1 MPSEW
6 AEVDTLI
13 RELGA
18 VRSQFEETQ
27 ASESARAAIEAAIA
41 DATRTVLQ
49 TLNAPEHGEAVA
61 QARQSIATARHLV
74 AAVAAEMER
83 SSRAI
88 ERAGELGVKSPRRD
102 GGGAS

>member
-18 VRSQFEETQ
+18 VRSQFEQTQ
-27 ASESARAAIEAAIA
+27 VSESATASVETAIA
-41 DATRTVLQ
+41 EATRTVLQ
-49 TLNAPEHGEAVA
+49 TLNAPEHGEAVR
-61 QARQSIATARHLV
+61 QAREAIATARHLV
-74 AAVAAEMER
+74 AAVAAERER

-88 ERAGELGVKSPRRD
+88 ERAGELGVKLPRRD
-102 GGGAS
+102 GAS

>member
-18 VRSQFEETQ
+18 VRSQFEQTP
-27 ASESARAAIEAAIA
+27 ASESAKASVETAI
-41 DATRTVLQ
+41 RTVLQ
-49 TLNAPEHGEAVA
+49 TLNAPEHGEAVR
-61 QARQSIATARHLV
+61 QAREAIATARHLV

-102 GGGAS
+102 GAS

>member
-13 RELGA
+13 RELGE
-18 VRSQFEETQ
+18 VRSQFEQTQ
-27 ASESARAAIEAAIA
+27 ASANASVETAIVE
-41 DATRTVLQ
+41 ATRSVLQ
-49 TLNAPEHGEAVA
+49 TLNAPEREEAVV
-61 QARQSIATARHLV
+61 QARQAIATARHLV
-74 AAVAAEMER
+74 AAVAAEMQR

-102 GGGAS
+102 GDGAS

>member
-18 VRSQFEETQ
+18 VRSEFERTD
-27 ASESARAAIEAAIA
+27 ASESAKAAIETAIA
-41 DATRTVLQ
+41 EATRTVLQ
-49 TLNAPEHGEAVA
+49 TLNAPERGEAVL
-61 QARQSIATARHLV
+61 QARQAIASARQLV
-74 AAVAAEMER
+74 AAIGAEMER
-83 SSRAI
+83 SRRAI

-102 GGGAS
+102 DRGAS